1 MPEADFLGGE
11 PTSSNRFLFEVDGVE
26 IGVFR
31 EVRGLEVTAE
41 LEEYAEGGE
50 NGYVHRLPG
59 RLRWPNLVFRR
70 GLTQG
75 DALFAWVNKTAGQGF
90 AAAGDTLVRSTGAVT
105 VLGENGGRLRAWEFD
120 GVFAVRWI
128 GPQFDVESAHTLE
141 EELEVAHNG
150 FRSRTT
156 SGSGAA

>member
-1 MPEADFLGGE
+1 MRDAQFLGGE
-11 PTSSNRFLFEVDGVE
+11 PTSANRFLFEVDGVE

-31 EVRGLEVTAE
+31 EVSGLQVTAE

-70 GLTQG
+70 GLTQS
-75 DALFAWVNKTAGQGF
+75 DALFAWVNRTAGEGF
-90 AAAGDTLVRSTGAVT
+90 AAASNRLVRCTGAVT
-105 VLGENGGRLRAWEFD
+105 VLSDRQARLRAWEFD
-120 GVFAVRWI
+120 GVFAVRWV
-128 GPQFDVESAHTLE
+128 GPQFDVDSDRTLE

-150 FRSRTT
+150 FRSK
-156 SGSGAA
+156 SAAGAQT